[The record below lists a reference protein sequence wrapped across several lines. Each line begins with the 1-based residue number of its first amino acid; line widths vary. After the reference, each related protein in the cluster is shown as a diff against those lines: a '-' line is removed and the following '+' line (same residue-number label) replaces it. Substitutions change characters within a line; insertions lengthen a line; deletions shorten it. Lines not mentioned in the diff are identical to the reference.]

1 MACECVKSELDLFSI
16 PIIQT
21 SITDG
26 QWVEH
31 HPIASI
37 TDTGPLEF
45 FISGSSDD
53 YIDLANTYLY
63 VQAKIVKHDDTNLA
77 AADIAAPINNWMHS
91 LFSQVDVS
99 LNETLITPSSQTYPY
114 RAYVENL
121 ISHGDDA
128 KQSQLT
134 SVLWYKDTKDFM
146 DSVTLDSNIGLVRRN
161 AFTKE
166 SKAVDM
172 MGRLHV
178 DVFHQ
183 DRYLLNGVDMK
194 VRLIRSRDS
203 FSLMA
208 AQAGA
213 DPTVPKVKIIQ
224 AVLYVRKT
232 KLNPTV
238 QMAHLKALEKG
249 TAKYPVRR
257 IDCKVFAVSQGSRS
271 VNQDN
276 VFLGQLPKRIVIGMV
291 DNDAFN
297 GAYNKNPFH
306 FKHNDLNF
314 LALYVDGHQI
324 PSKPLKPDF
333 SNNMFVRSYVNLFA
347 ATGKM
352 HEDEGNDI
360 TREEFGEGYTL
371 FAFDLTPDL
380 CDGHSNLIKTG
391 NLRIEMQ
398 FTTSLRTTTNIVVYA
413 EFDNII
419 EIDRSRNVL
428 FDYSA

>member
-1 MACECVKSELDLFSI
+1 MACECVKSELDLFGL
-16 PIIQT
+16 PLLQT
-21 SITDG
+21 SIVEG

-37 TDTGPLEF
+37 TENGPLEF
-45 FISGSSDD
+45 FVSGSGDD

-63 VQAKIVKHDDTNLA
+63 VQAKIVKEDDTHLTA
-77 AADIAAPINNWMHS
+77 TDVAVPVNNWMHS

-128 KQSQLT
+128 KESQLG
-134 SVLWYKDTKDFM
+134 SVLWFKDTKKHM
-146 DSVTLDSNIGLVRRN
+146 DSLSLNDNIGMNRRN
-161 AFTKE
+161 TFTKE
-166 SKAVDM
+166 SKIVDM

-178 DVFHQ
+178 DLFHQ
-183 DRYLLNGVDMK
+183 DRYLINAVDMK
-194 VRLIRSRDS
+194 LRLIRSRDC

-208 AQAGA
+208 AQTAEN
-213 DPTVPKVKIIQ
+213 PLIPKVKLMQ
-224 AVLYVRKT
+224 ATLYVRKT
-232 KLNPTV
+232 KINPTV
-238 QMAHLKALEKG
+238 QMAHIKGLEKS
-249 TAKYPVRR
+249 TVKYPVRR
-257 IDCKVFAVSQGSRS
+257 VDCKVFVVSQGSRS

-276 VFLGQLPKRIVIGMV
+276 VFLGQLPTRVVIGMV

-297 GAYNKNPFH
+297 GAFDKNPFH
-306 FKHNDLNF
+306 FKHNPLNF
-314 LALYVDGHQI
+314 LALYNHQV

-333 SNNMFVRSYVNLFA
+333 KKDLFVRSYVNLFV

-352 HEDEGNDI
+352 NMDEGNNVS
-360 TREEFGEGYTL
+360 REDFGDGYSL

-380 CDGHSNLIKTG
+380 CDDHFNMIKKG

-398 FTTSLRTTTNIVVYA
+398 FAESLPTTTNIVVYA
-413 EFDNII
+413 EFENCI